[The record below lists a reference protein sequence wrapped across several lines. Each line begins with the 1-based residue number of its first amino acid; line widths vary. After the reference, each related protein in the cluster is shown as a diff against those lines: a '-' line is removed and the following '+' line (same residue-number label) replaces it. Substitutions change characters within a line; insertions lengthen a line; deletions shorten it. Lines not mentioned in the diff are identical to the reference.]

1 VRRVDASQGGH
12 VKFLCEQCKA
22 KYQIAD
28 DKIVGRTVRM
38 KCRKCGHLIEVRAAF
53 TETSGAGAMPIPS
66 PSQGALPPTGPSGGR
81 AIPKAPPPRGTHLA
95 ASFTAPRAPAPKPD
109 RLPSALAGAFKS
121 NVQREEEVSAP
132 FDMSELSPGS
142 NDWYVAVN
150 GVPVGPVRI
159 AEIRRKAAMGAVTE
173 DSLVWQEGLDEW
185 RALRTFPD
193 LVEIVREAAGG
204 GRPSALP
211 APSSTPPPKPV
222 SAWPPAPAAPAA
234 PPSPQPPR
242 APVHAPAPRMG
253 PTPLAAALA
262 GGAGPGAGPNALSGA
277 GRSNVV
283 AITSRLATAERL
295 EDAPSALAPR
305 APLAAP
311 VTDTHAVGAMAP
323 NPFAPPPDLIAPPAP
338 VAPAFAADP
347 FATGP
352 AAAGAGAPGN
362 FGASALGPSPVA
374 VAPSVAPQA
383 QPQKGPPVWILLILL
398 VIAAAFGVTLAIA
411 FAIPHAQPPQAVVVQ
426 VPVAAPPPV
435 AQPQSVAS
443 AGPATQD
450 MPNAAPAAPT
460 RPIARAGN
468 STSPAA
474 GANNGST
481 ASNGSNGNTASG
493 SNGRTLDLHGIGGG
507 PTITPTDDP
516 GSDGP
521 KAAGSCISE
530 GQIRQVIQLHQIAIQ
545 RTCWERNASTKI
557 AVNVSVTATIAPDGT
572 TQGATATGDDPAV
585 AKCIENDVRGWHFPA
600 MGCSQKI
607 AVPFKFVRQ

>member
-1 VRRVDASQGGH
+1 

-38 KCRKCGHLIEVRAAF
+38 KCRKCGHLIEVRATV
-53 TETSGAGAMPIPS
+53 TETSAAGAMPP
-66 PSQGALPPTGPSGGR
+66 PSQAALPATGPSTGGR
-81 AIPKAPPPRGTHLA
+81 TGLRAPPPRATPLA
-95 ASFTAPRAPAPKPD
+95 ASLTAPRTAAPKPE

-121 NVQREEEVSAP
+121 TVQREEEVSAP

-204 GRPSALP
+204 GRPSGLP
-211 APSSTPPPKPV
+211 VPSSTPPPKPV
-222 SAWPPAPAAPAA
+222 SVWPAPPVAPIA
-234 PPSPQPPR
+234 PQPPR
-242 APVHAPAPRMG
+242 APAPVHAPAPRMA
-253 PTPLAAALA
+253 PAPLAAAVTA
-262 GGAGPGAGPNALSGA
+262 GTAPGAGPGALSA
-277 GRSNVV
+277 SGRSNVV
-283 AITSRLATAERL
+283 AINSRLATAERL
-295 EDAPSALAPR
+295 DEAAPR
-305 APLAAP
+305 PPAALAAP
-311 VTDTHAVGAMAP
+311 ATDSHAIAAP
-323 NPFAPPPDLIAPPAP
+323 MGNPFVPPPDLAPAAP
-338 VAPAFAADP
+338 VAGAFVPASSAYAADP
-347 FATGP
+347 FGMGAAPGP
-352 AAAGAGAPGN
+352 FAAGAPASSAVAPG
-362 FGASALGPSPVA
+362 ALAAP
-374 VAPSVAPQA
+374 PSVAPAEYQS
-383 QPQKGPPVWILLILL
+383 QKAGPPTWILLILL
-398 VIAAAFGVTLAIA
+398 VIAAAFGITLAIA
-411 FAIPHAQPPQAVVVQ
+411 FALPRAQPPQAVVVQ
-426 VPVAAPPPV
+426 VPVATAPPSP
-435 AQPQSVAS
+435 QPQAIAS
-443 AGPATQD
+443 AL
-450 MPNAAPAAPT
+450 PAAPDT
-460 RPIARAGN
+460 PTNNGAMAPSRPPPRAAGN
-468 STSPAA
+468 GQTPASPAA

-481 ASNGSNGNTASG
+481 ASNAAGG

-521 KAAGSCISE
+521 KAPGSCLSE
-530 GQIRQVIQLHQIAIQ
+530 GQIRQVIQLHQVGIQ
-545 RTCWERNASTKI
+545 RTCWERSSSGKS
-557 AVNVSVTATIAPDGT
+557 AVNVSVSLTIGPDGSA
-572 TQGATATGDDPAV
+572 QGPAATGDDPAV